1 MVEHSSIENIGKI
14 FGLITGKLLRL
25 FMKKK
30 ETNIEQEKEMAYPRL
45 LSNHACGKDL
55 LEGKSHELIAS
66 RIVQTINEDKSVHAI
81 GLDGD
86 WGSGKSNVIEQMR
99 TKLNSKRDILFV
111 YDAWAYQSDPQKRSI
126 LESIMEFLSQEER
139 DGKKIFDGD
148 EWEQRKKKLLAKQ
161 KETDVVEIPKL
172 GWGITIS
179 VLALVLTPIL
189 KYLSDLLTD
198 CKWLQ
203 VSMLLLPFLAI
214 LTVLGFYICK
224 NVRAKNEHW
233 LKDALA
239 NALSIYA
246 GKKHE
251 TTSLET
257 ISEKEPSSS
266 KFKEWM
272 HYIDAVL
279 GEYKL
284 ILVFD
289 NIDRLTVDKVRELWS
304 VINALFAEQ
313 KYEHIIAIVPFDR
326 AHIQFTF
333 KSEDNDQ
340 KGQDGR
346 VPTYGDDFINKTFNV
361 VYRVSP
367 PIMTAWKQFFED
379 KWKEA
384 FGKECEPKVSQI
396 FDALSDKITP
406 RKIIAYI
413 NRFVAIKQVTKEDI
427 PDEYIALYILG
438 EDSIKEAPYVK
449 IIQPD
454 YLGAL
459 DFMYKNDEELPQY
472 MAALYFQVKPET
484 AIEVV
489 YVDRLRKALDDNK
502 DEDVKQI
509 ASLASFSRLLSRAII
524 SVVNVPNATLALSAV
539 EEKVEAMHWNEL
551 YAKVGTQE
559 SALQR
564 YQKILLRHIDHRDA
578 YLAKVIRDMY
588 ASEPFNA
595 LRFYKDINALEE
607 MGLDVR
613 TYIQPK
619 RVPVKDFLSFVEEA
633 KKNYPHYKMSCEKE
647 ALDMYLAQ
655 LTVGDLDNFTAMQY
669 IKDDY
674 KPLPQYRQH
683 IEAIIENDTTDYGSV
698 STCYQRL
705 KELERP
711 VGVKLVDSDIVE
723 LFQVANPSDEFYYDL
738 VSMRLVELD
747 NFAATQSSIFDS
759 ITQSTNEETVEK
771 VAHVIEYYMDYGD
784 ILLALPTYAEDYP
797 LLKAVAQRITRK
809 SYGIARM
816 SIDSVLK
823 SYNLVKSSIE
833 LDARTMLSRLDGWK
847 SYLKTDNNL
856 FSKLPYQLLKDCLE
870 VKNGLTQKINE
881 GYIAY
886 LTSMTAD
893 EWKKKIISGSTE
905 YQAITQ
911 LGYKARTAFEA
922 FKALLLEHAH
932 GKVSM
937 DANKVQTMVDWAVR
951 HKCGVITAFK
961 DMRDCF
967 IREATMTA
975 PLFRLYAD
983 FLFKYARLEERQDS
997 LRRIFTGVVLED
1009 EESMNI
1015 MLQHLDTM
1023 QMIVE
1028 KSGDDAQDFKDKM
1041 LSLWMNRYAENTP
1054 EGFEE
1059 LMRRIGVERGENEIE
1074 EENENQNE

>member
-1 MVEHSSIENIGKI
+1 
-14 FGLITGKLLRL
+14 
-25 FMKKK
+25 MKKSGDNK
-30 ETNIEQEKEMAYPRL
+30 QEKVKGVETYPRL
-45 LSNHACGKDL
+45 LSNQACGKDL

-66 RIVQTINEDKSVHAI
+66 RIVQTLNEDKSVHAI

-99 TKLNSKRDILFV
+99 NKLNPKQDILYV

-126 LESIMEFLSQEER
+126 LEYIMESLSKHEI
-139 DGKKIFDGD
+139 DGKKLFVGD
-148 EWEQRKKKLLAKQ
+148 EWEQRKKMLLAKQ

-179 VLALVLTPIL
+179 VLALVLTPIF
-189 KYLSDLLTD
+189 KYLSDLFTS

-203 VSMLLLPFLAI
+203 IGMLLLPFLAI
-214 LTVLGFYICK
+214 LTVLVVYICK
-224 NVRAKNEHW
+224 NACARKKHW
-233 LKDALA
+233 FKDAFA

-246 GKKHE
+246 GQKHE

-272 HYIDAVL
+272 HYIDEKL

-340 KGQDGR
+340 KSQDGR

-396 FDALSDKITP
+396 FETLSDKITP

-413 NRFVAIKQVTKEDI
+413 NRFVAIRQVTKEAI

-438 EDSIKEAPYVK
+438 EDSIKADPYVK
-449 IIQPD
+449 IILPD

-459 DFMYKNDEELPQY
+459 DFMYRNDEELPKY

-489 YVDRLRKALDDNK
+489 YVDRLRRALDENK
-502 DEDVKQI
+502 AEDVKQI
-509 ASLASFSRLLSRAII
+509 ASLTSFGRLLSSAII
-524 SVVNVPNATLALSAV
+524 GVVNVPNATEALSAV
-539 EEKVEAMHWNEL
+539 EEKVESIHWNEL
-551 YAKVGTQE
+551 YAKVSTQE
-559 SALQR
+559 DTLQD
-564 YQKILLRHIDHRDA
+564 YQKILLRHIDQKHA
-578 YLAKVIRDMY
+578 YCSQIIRDMY
-588 ASEPFNA
+588 AAESLA
-595 LRFYKDINALEE
+595 AVRFYKDIKTLEE
-607 MGLDVR
+607 MGFDVKANL
-613 TYIQPK
+613 QPK
-619 RVPVKDFLSFVEEA
+619 TVPVKDFLALVEDA
-633 KKNYPHYKMSCEKE
+633 KKNYTQYKMSCDKD
-647 ALDMYLAQ
+647 ALDEYLAQ
-655 LTVGDLDNFTAMQY
+655 LTAGDLGDLTAIQY
-669 IKDDY
+669 IKDEY
-674 KPLPQYRQH
+674 KPFPKYLKH
-683 IEAIIENDTTDYGSV
+683 IETLINDDSSNYGNV

-711 VGVKLVDSDIVE
+711 VKTVRLSDLDVVD
-723 LFQVANPSDEFYYDL
+723 LFQIANPSDDFYYDL
-738 VSMRLVELD
+738 VSMRLARLD
-747 NFAATQSSIFDS
+747 EFAAPQASIFIPIIES
-759 ITQSTNEETVEK
+759 IDDETAEK
-771 VAHVIEYYMDYGD
+771 VAGVIEYYMDYGD
-784 ILLALPTYAEDYP
+784 ILSALPNSAEDYP
-797 LLKAVAQRITRK
+797 LLKVVAQRITRK
-809 SYGIARM
+809 SYGISRM
-816 SIDSVLK
+816 NVESALK
-823 SYNLVKSSIE
+823 SYDVVKSSIE
-833 LDARTMLSRLDGWK
+833 LDAQTLLDRLDDWK
-847 SYLKTDNNL
+847 AHLKIDNNL
-856 FSKLPYQLLKDCLE
+856 LSKLPYPLLDDCSK
-870 VKNGLTQKINE
+870 VKNVTTQRINDA
-881 GYIAY
+881 YIAY
-886 LTSMTAD
+886 LNSITAED
-893 EWKKKIISGSTE
+893 WKKKIVSGGTE

-911 LGYKARTAFEA
+911 LGYKARTAFDA
-922 FKALLLEHAH
+922 FKVLLLEHAR
-932 GKVSM
+932 GKANM
-937 DANKVQTMVDWAVR
+937 DANKVQVMVSWAVR

-975 PLFRLYAD
+975 PLFKQYAD
-983 FLFKYARLEERQDS
+983 CLFKYARLEERQDS

-1009 EESMNI
+1009 DECMNI
-1015 MLQHLDTM
+1015 MLQHRDTM

-1028 KSGDDAQDFKDKM
+1028 KAGDDAQDFKDKM
-1041 LSLWMNRYAENTP
+1041 LSLWTNKYTEKAP

-1059 LMRRIGVERGENEIE
+1059 LMNRIGVEREKIEVEKENGNISE
-1074 EENENQNE
+1074 